1 MNMIQVT
8 VWLNP
13 EDETWFKGK
22 YITTLEWMLIEKE
35 RISKAINK
43 RVVIETDEQGY
54 KAIFREKLR

>member
-22 YITTLEWMLIEKE
+22 YITTLEWMLIEKD

-43 RVVIETDEQGY
+43 RVVIKTDEQGY